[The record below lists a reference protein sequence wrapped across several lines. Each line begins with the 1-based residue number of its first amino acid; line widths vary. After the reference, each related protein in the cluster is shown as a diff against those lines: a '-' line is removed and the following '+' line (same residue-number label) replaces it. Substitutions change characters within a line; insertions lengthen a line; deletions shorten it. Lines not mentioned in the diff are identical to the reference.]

1 MEKDV
6 IREANRKLGKMEER
20 ILKSLSV
27 FLAVIFLTS
36 VSIAQS
42 TTLRGQ
48 IVDELGAVIPNAEI
62 TLIGN
67 DGKQRTTKSN
77 HNGDFSIPNVAP
89 GIYTLTSAFKGFQ
102 THVESDLKLP
112 VSNGPLT
119 ITMTVAVVNVVTDV
133 AANNTT
139 VSTEPD
145 QNMNATVLDEDFIK
159 NLPDNEDELRDF
171 LQSLAGPAAGGG
183 QGGQGG
189 AQFYVDGFT
198 SNRLP
203 PRDSIQQVRINQNPF
218 SAEFERPGFSRIEII
233 TKPGND
239 QWRGAFGFSARN
251 SVLDARNAFA
261 TVRPDS
267 SLERYSF
274 NFGGPLIKK
283 KMSFSIFGDR
293 NGADG
298 AGNTFATTL
307 EGPFYANVPFINN
320 RLFIGSRF
328 DYLINNRNTINV
340 FYNYSSSESENTEFA
355 SLAGG
360 GFGGFGGG
368 GFGGGG
374 FGGGGFGG
382 GGFGGGGSNY
392 LLPERGSNRKETE
405 HTLRLSE
412 TFIINSRAIHEAR
425 LELDYEKSGQI
436 ANTPGVAINVLDSFS
451 GGGSPCCPNTN
462 RAFELEFQDYLTLT
476 LKKHTIKGGF
486 QFEYEKVRD
495 ISGNNFNGTYTF
507 SSLEQYSRALANI
520 GTATQFTIN
529 LGNPLI
535 RYDIYQAGWFIQD
548 DIRINQGLTLS
559 LGLRHEFQSR
569 LQDKN
574 NFAPRIG
581 IAWSPFKS
589 RKTTIRAGGGIFYS
603 RLTGGLYQNT
613 LRYDG
618 LTQQSI
624 IIHNPIFN
632 PSDPLG
638 GNPVFSV
645 QSTIIRTLD
654 PALNAPYS
662 LNFNI
667 SVEQQLPKNL
677 IGTLTYINT
686 RGIHQFR
693 SRNINAPDPF
703 LDNQRPDPAKG
714 NIYQVESSARSQ
726 YHGFI
731 FGLNRRFGGRF
742 MFFSNY
748 SLSWTRSDADG
759 PTATPANNFDLR
771 AEWGPAF
778 TDRRHFGFVG
788 GSINLPYQFR
798 LFSFVRV
805 GSGTPFNITTGRD
818 DNRDTVINDRPAGI
832 NRNSDLPA
840 SLYPLIPNA
849 CIRDCQPG
857 GTPILLRDYLLQ
869 YYPNGVSAINP
880 GFVSVNT
887 NISKTFGFGKR
898 NGGQLAQGGPGG
910 GGPGGGRG
918 GRGGGGG
925 GGPRMIGMGG
935 GGQMGGP
942 FGGGSESSRYNITI
956 SAQISNLFNRVNLG
970 QYSGVLTSP
979 LFGQSSSA
987 QSARQ
992 IELSVRFN
1000 F

>member
-6 IREANRKLGKMEER
+6 IKEASREANKMKER
-20 ILKSLSV
+20 ILRSLSV
-27 FLAVIFLTS
+27 FLAIIFLTS
-36 VSIAQS
+36 ISIAQG

-62 TLIGN
+62 TLISQ
-67 DGKQRTTKSN
+67 DGKQRTARSN
-77 HNGDFSIPNVAP
+77 HNGEFSIPNVTP

-102 THVESDLKLP
+102 THIESDLKLP
-112 VSNGPLT
+112 ISKGLLT
-119 ITMTVAVVNVVTDV
+119 ITMTVAAVNVVTDV

-159 NLPDNEDELRDF
+159 NLPDDEDELRDF

-203 PRDSIQQVRINQNPF
+203 PRDTIQQIRINQNPF
-218 SAEFERPGFSRIEII
+218 SAEFERPGNSRIEII

-239 QWRGAFGFSARN
+239 QWRGGFGFSVRN

-261 TVRPDS
+261 TVRPDF

-283 KMSFSIFGDR
+283 KMSFSLFGDR

-298 AGNTFATTL
+298 ASNTFATTL
-307 EGPFYANVPFINN
+307 NGPFFANVPIINN

-340 FYNYSSSESENTEFA
+340 FYNYSSSRSENTEFA

-360 GFGGFGGG
+360 GFGG

-392 LLPERGSNRKETE
+392 LLPERGSNREDSE

-425 LELDYEKSGQI
+425 LELDYEKSDQI
-436 ANTPGVAINVLDSFS
+436 AKTPGVAINVLDAFS

-462 RAFELEFQDYLTLT
+462 RTFQLEFQDYLTLT

-486 QFEYEKVRD
+486 QLEYEKIRD

-507 SSLEQYSRALANI
+507 SSLDQYARALANPGT

-548 DIRINQGLTLS
+548 DIRINQGLTVS

-581 IAWSPFKS
+581 IVWSPFKS
-589 RKTTIRAGGGIFYS
+589 RKTVIRAGGGIFYS
-603 RLTGGLYQNT
+603 RLNGGLFQNT

-618 LTQQSI
+618 QTQQSI
-624 IIHNPIFN
+624 VVLNPIFN
-632 PSDPLG
+632 PADPLA
-638 GNPVFSV
+638 GNPASSV
-645 QSTIIRTLD
+645 QNTLIRTLD
-654 PALNAPYS
+654 PALNAPYVMNYN
-662 LNFNI
+662 LG
-667 SVEQQLPKNL
+667 VEQQLPKGL
-677 IGTLTYINT
+677 IATITYINT

-693 SRNINAPDPF
+693 SRNINAPDP
-703 LDNQRPDPAKG
+703 LLNNQRPDPTKG
-714 NIYQVESSARSQ
+714 NVFQIESSARSQ
-726 YHGFI
+726 YHGFL

-742 MFFSNY
+742 TFFGNY

-759 PTATPANNFDLR
+759 PTASPANNFDLR
-771 AEWGPAF
+771 NEWGPAF

-788 GSINLPYQFR
+788 GSVNLPYRFR
-798 LFSFVRV
+798 LFSFLRV

-818 DNRDTVINDRPAGI
+818 DNGDTVINDRPAGI
-832 NRNSDLPA
+832 NRNSDLPV
-840 SLYPLIPNA
+840 SLYPLIPNS
-849 CIRDCQPG
+849 CIRNCQPG
-857 GTPILLRDYLLQ
+857 NTPILLRDFLIQ
-869 YYPNGVSAINP
+869 NYPDGVRAINP
-880 GFVSVNT
+880 GFLTVNA

-898 NGGQLAQGGPGG
+898 NGAQQVQGGPGG

-925 GGPRMIGMGG
+925 GPRMMGMGG
-935 GGQMGGP
+935 GPMMGGP

-956 SAQISNLFNRVNLG
+956 SAQISNLFNRVNFG

-979 LFGQSSSA
+979 LFGQSNSA